1 MPSAASVSNTLLK
14 ARIGKYVSN
23 AIHRLGLVMRVA
35 VLKGGHGLE
44 HLTALHKVF
53 AEATVFH
60 TYRTHIT
67 YSWDFVLLDVGWEVS
82 LQ

>member
-44 HLTALHKVF
+44 HLTALHKVC
-53 AEATVFH
+53 AEVEAF
-60 TYRTHIT
+60 YLHIIHCT
-67 YSWDFVLLDVGWEVS
+67 NRGDFVFFKIGR
-82 LQ
+82 